1 MAAELVTL
9 RDESARQGAF
19 YVPRFEIKIAGADL
33 PRDVL
38 RDVMQLTYTDSIKD
52 VDGFELTVNNWDADK
67 KQFKYVGTE
76 TPESMKKNPLHNL
89 FSPTGTEVDVLMGYG
104 ANPLTLMLRGNFTTM
119 EPNFPSG
126 GGSTLSVRGLNIL
139 HKLRTTRHTFTW
151 EKQKPSDIAKSF
163 EQLPNDSKEQNGKR
177 FPLPVDTEGND
188 KTHEPEIEYI
198 AQSNDWDIAFLL
210 TLARRVGY
218 VIFVKEEEKIGSTV
232 KERKLYFGP
241 SDANH
246 PTFRPTTFE
255 LKWGL
260 SLIDFKPTLSTA
272 NQVNSVTVNGWD
284 RGTKQPI
291 RETATIDQLK
301 VNGDLREN
309 FEANKREERV
319 ADEAMFTNDEA
330 KARAL
335 NLLKDRNKDLVTAS
349 GTSIGLPQLRAG
361 QFVIIGNL
369 GSRFS
374 GRYFVTDTSH
384 TISDSGYITKF
395 NARREEPDK
404 EQA

>member
-1 MAAELVTL
+1 
-9 RDESARQGAF
+9 
-19 YVPRFEIKIAGADL
+19 
-33 PRDVL
+33 
-38 RDVMQLTYTDSIKD
+38 
-52 VDGFELTVNNWDADK
+52 
-67 KQFKYVGTE
+67 
-76 TPESMKKNPLHNL
+76 
-89 FSPTGTEVDVLMGYG
+89 
-104 ANPLTLMLRGNFTTM
+104 
-119 EPNFPSG
+119 
-126 GGSTLSVRGLNIL
+126 
-139 HKLRTTRHTFTW
+139 
-151 EKQKPSDIAKSF
+151 
-163 EQLPNDSKEQNGKR
+163 
-177 FPLPVDTEGND
+177 
-188 KTHEPEIEYI
+188 
-198 AQSNDWDIAFLL
+198 
-210 TLARRVGY
+210 
-218 VIFVKEEEKIGSTV
+218 
-232 KERKLYFGP
+232 
-241 SDANH
+241 
-246 PTFRPTTFE
+246 
-255 LKWGL
+255 
-260 SLIDFKPTLSTA
+260 
-272 NQVNSVTVNGWD
+272 
-284 RGTKQPI
+284 
-291 RETATIDQLK
+291 